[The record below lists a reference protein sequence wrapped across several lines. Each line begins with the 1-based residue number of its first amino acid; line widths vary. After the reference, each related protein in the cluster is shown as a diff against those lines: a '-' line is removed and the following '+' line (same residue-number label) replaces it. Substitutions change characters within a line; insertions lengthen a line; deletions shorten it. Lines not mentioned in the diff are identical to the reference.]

1 MVSDA
6 ELVRHCLAGET
17 AAFGAL
23 VARHR
28 EAAVGFCWHQVGD
41 FHAAQD
47 LAQEVFL
54 RAYVD
59 LHALREP
66 AKFGPWLRAI
76 ALRLCQSWHRRRRE
90 NPMPPEELACLA
102 EAEAGREPFE
112 ACPTRLVATEALQAL
127 PEPQRQAL
135 VLKYLDGYSLTEIAG
150 LMGVPVE
157 TIRTRLRRARERL
170 RAGLGAQGS
179 ELGGEKDLSLP
190 RAPSSELRATFTRRV
205 LDRVALVETESGL
218 TWPLYACLHALRK
231 DWSLAYTM
239 GITGTAFRF
248 TVDERIADTGPTD
261 VLDWDRWF
269 ATLGALGCEVTVFS
283 AQLKSFSPAVPTN
296 TEAEFRSTQAR
307 AWDAVRAS
315 LDRGVPAIAWHPFTL
330 EQKAR
335 GFRCEYGLLVG
346 YNAAEGV
353 YHVRLPGWAIYSV
366 PWDGFGRAD
375 PVNWFH
381 VIVFGA
387 ERPRDARQ
395 QEWEAV
401 RFAVEH
407 ARSRHPSHGLSGYE
421 TWLGALESGR
431 IQRDGS
437 PKAARLL
444 RECREHAAAFLG
456 EIIVTFPEAA
466 SELIEASQQYVQAGG
481 AWEEY
486 VRVFADAPADAARD
500 PSKQTAAREC
510 LQAAYAAEKAAVE
523 ALERAMEHADRAG
536 WTRDAHARGAL

>member
-1 MVSDA
+1 MESDG
-6 ELVRHCLAGET
+6 ELVRRCLAGET
-17 AAFGAL
+17 AAFGGL
-23 VARHR
+23 VDRHR
-28 EAAVGFCWHQVGD
+28 EAAVGFCCHQVGD
-41 FHAAQD
+41 FHTAQD

-54 RAYVD
+54 RAYAD

-66 AKFGPWLRAI
+66 EKFGPWLRAI

-90 NPMPPEELACLA
+90 SPMPPELLACQV
-102 EAEAGREPFE
+102 EAAAGREAIE
-112 ACPTRLVATEALQAL
+112 ASPARLLAREALQAL
-127 PEPQRQAL
+127 PEPQRRAL
-135 VLKYLDGYSLTEIAG
+135 LLKYRDGYSLVEIAG
-150 LMGVPVE
+150 LMDAPVE

-170 RAGLGAQGS
+170 KAGLAAEMTEFQG
-179 ELGGEKDLSLP
+179 GITG
-190 RAPSSELRATFTRRV
+190 RV
-205 LDRVALVETESGL
+205 LDRLALMQMESGL
-218 TWPLYACLHALRK
+218 TWPLYACLHAAGK

-269 ATLGALGCEVTVFS
+269 ATLGALGCEVAVFN

-296 TEAEFRSTQAR
+296 TEAEFHATQSR
-307 AWDAVRAS
+307 AWDAARAS

-346 YNAAEGV
+346 YDAAKGV
-353 YHVRLPGWAIYSV
+353 YHVRLPGCAMYSV

-381 VIVFGA
+381 VIVFGG
-387 ERPRDARQ
+387 ESPRDARA
-395 QEWEAV
+395 QEWRAV
-401 RFAVEH
+401 RFATEH
-407 ARSRHPSHGLSGYE
+407 ARSRRPGHGLNGYE
-421 TWLGALESGR
+421 TWLAALESGK
-431 IQRDGS
+431 IQPDGS

-444 RECREHAAAFLG
+444 RECREHAAAFLQ
-456 EIIVTFPEAA
+456 EISVNSPEPA
-466 SELIEASQQYVQAGG
+466 SELIEASQQYGQAGG

-486 VRVFADAPADAARD
+486 VRVFAGAPADAARD

-523 ALERAMEHADRAG
+523 ALERVMEHADRAG

>member
-1 MVSDA
+1 MESDA
-6 ELVRHCLAGET
+6 DLVWRCLAGET

-23 VARHR
+23 VERHR
-28 EAAVGFCWHQVGD
+28 EAAVGFCCHQVGD

-90 NPMPPEELACLA
+90 SPMPSEELDCLA
-102 EAEAGREPFE
+102 EAEAGRELFE
-112 ACPTRLVATEALQAL
+112 ACPTRLVTTEALQAL

-135 VLKYLDGYSLTEIAG
+135 VLKYLDGYSITEIAG

-170 RAGLGAQGS
+170 RAAVGPQGS
-179 ELGGEKDLSLP
+179 EIGGELDLSLP
-190 RAPSSELRATFTRRV
+190 RAPSPEPRVAFTRRV
-205 LDRVALVETESGL
+205 LDRVALVQMESGL
-218 TWPLYACLHALRK
+218 TWPLYACLHALGK

-261 VLDWDRWF
+261 VLDWDHWF
-269 ATLGALGCEVTVFS
+269 ATLGALGCEVTVFN

-296 TEAEFRSTQAR
+296 TEAEFHATQSRAR
-307 AWDAVRAS
+307 DAVRAT

-346 YNAAEGV
+346 YDAAKGV
-353 YHVRLPGWAIYSV
+353 YHVRLPGRAIYSV

-381 VIVFGA
+381 VIVFGG
-387 ERPRDARQ
+387 ESPRDVRAQ
-395 QEWEAV
+395 AWEAV
-401 RFAVEH
+401 RFAAEH
-407 ARSRHPSHGLSGYE
+407 ARSRHPGHGLGGYE
-421 TWLGALESGR
+421 TWLAALESGK
-431 IQRDGS
+431 IQPDGS

-444 RECREHAAAFLG
+444 RECREHAAAFLQ
-456 EIIVTFPEAA
+456 EISVNSPETA
-466 SELIEASQQYVQAGG
+466 SELLEASQQYRQVSS
-481 AWEEY
+481 AWDEY
-486 VRVFADAPADAARD
+486 VRVFADAPADAAHD
-500 PSKQTAAREC
+500 PSQQAAARQCVET
-510 LQAAYAAEKAAVE
+510 AYAAEKTAVE
-523 ALERAMEHADRAG
+523 ALERAIDHADRAG
-536 WTRDAHARGAL
+536 WTRDTHARGAL